1 MYVCVRV
8 CVCVCAVS
16 PRHIEAAIYI
26 RKAFSLVHFFAS
38 CTDFHRHL
46 CKSWRKNIMHGW
58 IFFGGGGGIGGKG
71 MGKKIIHMPEDKCI
85 FSTCLI
91 PCPHFQPL
99 FHLSLLPHFVFLSP
113 ATLFLLPL
121 SSSPLSGRLTRN
133 DRAFCHGVWNTLN
146 ITCQLRDDNGW
157 QAAECTPAMLDVL
170 SSTHFRLCLNPII
183 GRLESS
189 FLGWKSMS
197 ASLCA
202 RGQRC

>member
-1 MYVCVRV
+1 MV
-8 CVCVCAVS
+8 
-16 PRHIEAAIYI
+16 
-26 RKAFSLVHFFAS
+26 
-38 CTDFHRHL
+38 
-46 CKSWRKNIMHGW
+46 
-58 IFFGGGGGIGGKG
+58 
-71 MGKKIIHMPEDKCI
+71 KKIIHVPEDKCI

-157 QAAECTPAMLDVL
+157 QGAECTRAMLDVL

-183 GRLESS
+183 GRQESS

-197 ASLCA
+197 ASLCVQNVFVQEA
-202 RGQRC
+202 RDANFTKVSSIKKHQTHPILFGNKNFQSLLEKLLTSINFTCKENSNL